1 MSTLDPSNS
10 DFWSRDHFDW
20 ADEVESEE
28 YPQENASPVKGFSGI
43 LWEYL
48 TDDTDDIDII
58 SAVEPSTSSTPPT
71 TSDSS
76 ESQYVCKRKERVATL
91 ETIYE
96 EEPISDTNADDDVKL
111 FCVDPIEEINR
122 ESTHQNVE
130 SLATEVVYEFAWR
143 AGYMLQYPDV
153 HHFNWLGQGVHHRS
167 ATLPEESLAI
177 MLAKPKVPE
186 ATDNYLVQSIIRR
199 AYRYLDPVIVCLD
212 EEIDSS
218 LLILRGSAL
227 QRAAAGHCFKHYTSH
242 GEWMYDSEE
251 PAQQNTV
258 DIGEISTYLSPN
270 SIIGNGFVRNRHIRS
285 RGEVQQIRDEE
296 IAYPTR
302 ITRGRDRTK
311 KYRPSTLRQ
320 CQTIAPDPPVID
332 NTAVIKRK
340 PVPSPSASSSTSS
353 SAFSAT
359 STPVRVSLTS
369 LTLTSLPASDA
380 SSSNSTSHP
389 STDVDSKSKNTSR
402 RPAVRPARASPV
414 SNATYYM
421 DPSRDPNVYF
431 SFPPSR
437 IGETKLQ
444 RCYRKMKEFVKL
456 QLSCVQGRR

>member
-20 ADEVESEE
+20 ADEVESEDSEE
-28 YPQENASPVKGFSGI
+28 YPQENAPLVKGFSGI

-48 TDDTDDIDII
+48 TDDTDDIHII
-58 SAVEPSTSSTPPT
+58 SAVEPSTPSTPPT
-71 TSDSS
+71 TCDSS
-76 ESQYVCKRKERVATL
+76 ESQYVCKGKERVATL

-96 EEPISDTNADDDVKL
+96 EEPVSDTNAV
-111 FCVDPIEEINR
+111 FCVDLVEEISR
-122 ESTHQNVE
+122 EPTNQNVE

-143 AGYMLQYPDV
+143 AGYMLQHPDV
-153 HHFNWLGQGVHHRS
+153 HHFNWLGEVVPHRS

-186 ATDNYLVQSIIRR
+186 ATDNYLVQSILRR

-227 QRAAAGHCFKHYTSH
+227 QRAAVGHCFKHYTSH

-251 PAQQNTV
+251 PAKQNTV

-270 SIIGNGFVRNRHIRS
+270 SIIGNGFVRNGHIRS
-285 RGEVQQIRDEE
+285 RGEVQQLRDEE
-296 IAYPTR
+296 IAYPPR
-302 ITRGRDRTK
+302 ITRGRDWKR
-311 KYRPSTLRQ
+311 KYKPSTLRQ
-320 CQTIAPDPPVID
+320 CATIAPEPPVID

-340 PVPSPSASSSTSS
+340 PVPSPVASPP
-353 SAFSAT
+353 AT
-359 STPVRVSLTS
+359 PTPVRVSLTS
-369 LTLTSLPASDA
+369 LTLASFPVPDA
-380 SSSNSTSHP
+380 SPSNYTSHS
-389 STDVDSKSKNTSR
+389 STEVDSKSKTTSR
-402 RPAVRPARASPV
+402 RPAVRPARASPA
-414 SNATYYM
+414 SNATDNM
-421 DPSRDPNVYF
+421 DSSRDPNVYF
-431 SFPPSR
+431 SFPQSR
-437 IGETKLQ
+437 VGETKLQ
-444 RCYRKMKEFVKL
+444 RCFRKMKEFVQL

>member
-28 YPQENASPVKGFSGI
+28 YPQENASLVKGFSGI

-96 EEPISDTNADDDVKL
+96 EEPVPDTNVDDDIKL
-111 FCVDPIEEINR
+111 FCVDPIEEINC
-122 ESTHQNVE
+122 EPTNQNVE
-130 SLATEVVYEFAWR
+130 SLAAEVVYEFAWR

-153 HHFNWLGQGVHHRS
+153 HHFNWLGQGVRHRS
-167 ATLPEESLAI
+167 ATLPEESLAV

-186 ATDNYLVQSIIRR
+186 ATDNYLVQSILRR

-251 PAQQNTV
+251 PAKQNTV

-270 SIIGNGFVRNRHIRS
+270 SIIGNGFVRNGHIRS

-302 ITRGRDRTK
+302 ITRGRDRMR
-311 KYRPSTLRQ
+311 KYKPSTLRK
-320 CQTIAPDPPVID
+320 CETIAPEPTVFH
-332 NTAVIKRK
+332 NTAVIRRK
-340 PVPSPSASSSTSS
+340 PVPSPAASPSAS
-353 SAFSAT
+353 
-359 STPVRVSLTS
+359 STPVRLSLAS
-369 LTLTSLPASDA
+369 LTLTSFPVSDA

-389 STDVDSKSKNTSR
+389 STEVDSKSKNTSR

-414 SNATYYM
+414 SNAT
-421 DPSRDPNVYF
+421 DNTDSSRDPNIYF

-444 RCYRKMKEFVKL
+444 RCFRKMKKFVHL